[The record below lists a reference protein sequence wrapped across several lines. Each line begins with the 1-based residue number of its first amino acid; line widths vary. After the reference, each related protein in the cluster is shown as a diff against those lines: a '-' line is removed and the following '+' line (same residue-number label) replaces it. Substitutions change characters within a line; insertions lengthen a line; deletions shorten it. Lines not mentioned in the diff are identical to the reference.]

1 MNIGEINITELL
13 LQNRRKHCQEYLQI
27 GRELQ
32 ELEDKVRAK
41 QDSYNR
47 YTEELKKIDAALK
60 IARDSRRVSR
70 LCSRSPDLVQ

>member
-1 MNIGEINITELL
+1 MLL
-13 LQNRRKHCQEYLQI
+13 YLLVEHRRKHCQEYLQV

-60 IARDSRRVSR
+60 IARD
-70 LCSRSPDLVQ
+70 QKGE